1 MINFGVNIYALDID
15 MHTAQELAAINN
27 ADNVLRYLDAV
38 VAKVVCI
45 KDWIHV
51 NVIIILPF
59 TFNIFILIA
68 LLIFLVDGDGR
79 SQKGRETQREGK

>member
-1 MINFGVNIYALDID
+1 

-38 VAKVVCI
+38 VAKVVCTKACTHI
-45 KDWIHV
+45 
-51 NVIIILPF
+51 NVIIRIILPF
-59 TFNIFILIA
+59 TFNIYILIA

-79 SQKGRETQREGK
+79 SQKGRKTQREGK

>member
-1 MINFGVNIYALDID
+1 

-38 VAKVVCI
+38 VAKVICT
-45 KDWIHV
+45 KDWTHV
-51 NVIIILPF
+51 NVIITF
-59 TFNIFILIA
+59 TFNIYILIA

-79 SQKGRETQREGK
+79 SQKGRKIQRKGK

>member
-38 VAKVVCI
+38 VAKVVCT
-45 KDWIHV
+45 KDWTHV

-59 TFNIFILIA
+59 TFNIYILIA

-79 SQKGRETQREGK
+79 SQKGRKTQREGK

>member
-38 VAKVVCI
+38 VAKVVCRN
-45 KDWIHV
+45 DWTHV
-51 NVIIILPF
+51 NVIIMINQISRLHLTD
-59 TFNIFILIA
+59 TFGLHY
-68 LLIFLVDGDGR
+68 
-79 SQKGRETQREGK
+79 

>member
-1 MINFGVNIYALDID
+1 MYALDID

-38 VAKVVCI
+38 VAKVVCT
-45 KDWIHV
+45 KDWTHV

-59 TFNIFILIA
+59 TFNIYILIA
-68 LLIFLVDGDGR
+68 LLIFFGR
-79 SQKGRETQREGK
+79 WRWKIPKRQENSKRRQIRSLPS